1 MSTIKLKVISLRDSP
16 KEANQKSK
24 VNLGIKKGLLVIF
37 LFFLSFPLFSA
48 NIFAQVV
55 INEVFPNPS
64 STNELN
70 EFIELMNIGTEP
82 VVITGWKISDITGLI
97 KTYIIP
103 EMTLGPGAYVSF
115 RHETTGITLN
125 NDGDGVEGRD
135 SEGGLKDS
143 MNFNS
148 SVKDRSWSRIPNGT
162 GQFVNN
168 TDPTEGRENSAPL
181 SPTIA
186 PTSTPAVTPIPPS
199 STPVPTNTP
208 APNSYSHIYLSE
220 FLAWPESGNEWVELY
235 NDNSSEVDLSGW
247 YIDDLAGS
255 GQVPKMISEKI
266 GGKSYKRIF
275 LSDFFLNND
284 GDDVRLLD
292 GSQAEKDK
300 KAYSSSTKG
309 KSWSKDSGNNWCE
322 TNPTPDSANPTC
334 FVSVATLT
342 PTLTPVLTLI
352 PTEAEISPTDFLK
365 LKDQEALL
373 DLQRNKIT
381 PVVLG
386 AQITPTPSPLAKNGS
401 KEKFKI
407 AAGSF
412 VFAGLLLLGLSGFF
426 LVKEN
431 RGQKIKIDTF

>member
-1 MSTIKLKVISLRDSP
+1 MCIRDRYNNGETAIDVSGYRLKDLDNHELIITTDYASSGTVINGKSWLLIRRNNHSSFSLNNSGSEEISLWD
-16 KEANQKSK
+16 N
-24 VNLGIKKGLLVIF
+24 
-37 LFFLSFPLFSA
+37 
-48 NIFAQVV
+48 
-55 INEVFPNPS
+55 S
-64 STNELN
+64 ST
-70 EFIELMNIGTEP
+70 P
-82 VVITGWKISDITGLI
+82 VKIDSLAYSGSSENKSWGKIPDGGSLYAEKLDPTPGGSNQ
-97 KTYIIP
+97 IIP
-103 EMTLGPGAYVSF
+103 TATPLP
-115 RHETTGITLN
+115 TTT
-125 NDGDGVEGRD
+125 
-135 SEGGLKDS
+135 
-143 MNFNS
+143 
-148 SVKDRSWSRIPNGT
+148 
-162 GQFVNN
+162 
-168 TDPTEGRENSAPL
+168 PT
-181 SPTIA
+181 PTVAIIL
-186 PTSTPAVTPIPPS
+186 PT

-208 APNSYSHIYLSE
+208 VPNSYSHIYLSE

-247 YIDDLAGS
+247 YIDDVAES
-255 GQVPKMISEKI
+255 GQTPKMISEKI

-352 PTEAEISPTDFLK
+352 PTETEISPTDFLK